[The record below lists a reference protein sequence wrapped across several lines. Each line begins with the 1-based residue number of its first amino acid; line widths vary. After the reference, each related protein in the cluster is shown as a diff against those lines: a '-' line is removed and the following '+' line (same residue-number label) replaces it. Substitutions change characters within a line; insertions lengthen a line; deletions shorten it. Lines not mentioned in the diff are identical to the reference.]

1 MTYQSESQLE
11 NKLIDLLKDGGYE
24 RIFIKDEDDLIS
36 NFREQLNKFNI
47 KNLHNKLLTDSE
59 FERFLTQIDGK
70 SVFQSAKI
78 LRMKQELSRDDGT
91 KVFLELMNT
100 HDWCKNNFQI
110 SNQTTME
117 EKYVNRYDVTLFING
132 IPVVQIELKRRGLDF
147 KEAFNQIQ
155 RYRRHSY
162 KSLFRY
168 IQIFVISN
176 GVDTKYFANSD
187 GEILFSHTFFWS
199 DKDNNRIAT
208 LSEFGK
214 TFLEKCHISKMI
226 ARYMVVNETDK
237 ILMVMRPYQVYAVE
251 ELIKRAL
258 ETKNNGYIWHT
269 TGSGKTLTSF
279 KASQILANEPGIDK
293 VFFLVDRRD
302 LDSQTEKEFNKF
314 EPGSVDTTDN
324 TSSLIKQ
331 IKDLTKPLIIT
342 TIQKMANAVNLERYK
357 KDMLPYKD
365 KRVIFI
371 IDECHRTQFGKMHRD
386 ISRHFQQ
393 SQYFGFTGT
402 PRLIENKSSDGR
414 TTADIFGKCLHYY
427 LIKDAIHD
435 KNVLG
440 FSVDY
445 IKTFNL
451 TIDETD
457 LTKVS
462 GIDKKEVW
470 DNQERLDL
478 ITNHIAKNHNRKSK
492 LKGYNALFA
501 VDSID
506 VLVKYYDTFK
516 KLDSNLK
523 IAGIFT
529 YGANEDL
536 EEKGEHSR
544 ESIERMIKDYNNMF
558 ATNFST
564 DNYDSYRADV
574 DKKVRTAQIDILLV
588 VRMFLTGFDSKKL
601 NTLYVDKFLKH
612 HELLQAFSRTN
623 RVEKMTTKPYGN
635 IVCFRNLKYDTDEA
649 IRIFSKTDNI
659 DTVLAKS
666 FEEYLELFKAYV
678 KELIELA
685 PTPNS
690 INSMYDEE
698 LQKKFI
704 IIFRDLTKYLV
715 RLETFDEFEF
725 SKDTLGISSQEYQD
739 YKSKYL
745 MLSDNQ
751 RNSTDKESILDDVDF
766 ALELMHTDIINV
778 SYIMSLIRNIDLDNE
793 ENRDRD
799 IKEIIIELDRAD
811 NKELR
816 YKVDLL
822 KEFLTKVIPTLTS
835 EDSIDNSFN
844 DFQVSK
850 RKVEIE
856 TFSKHIDVSD
866 NKIEDFI
873 EEYEFSGILDL
884 ENISESLKGKKFME
898 KIKLTKEIE
907 QFVFENT
914 SKYL

>member
-1 MTYQSESQLE
+1 MTYQSEAQLE
-11 NKLIDLLKDGGYE
+11 NKLIDLLIDGGYK
-24 RIFIKDEDDLIS
+24 RVYIKDEEALIF
-36 NFREQLNKFNI
+36 NFREQLNLFNI
-47 KNLHNKLLTDSE
+47 KNLDNNPLTDSE
-59 FERFLTQIDGK
+59 FERFLTQINGK
-70 SVFQSAKI
+70 SIFQSAKI
-78 LRMKQELSRDDGT
+78 LRMKQELNRDDGT

-100 HDWCKNNFQI
+100 NDWCKNNFQI

-117 EKYVNRYDVTLFING
+117 GKYVNRYDVTLLING
-132 IPVVQIELKRRGLDF
+132 LPLVQIELKRRGLDF

-162 KSLFRY
+162 KSIYRY

-199 DKDNNRIAT
+199 DKENNRIT
-208 LSEFGK
+208 SLREFGT
-214 TFLEKCHISKMI
+214 TFLDKCYMSKMV
-226 ARYMVVNETDK
+226 ARYMVLNETDK
-237 ILMVMRPYQVYAVE
+237 ALMVMRPYQVYAVE
-251 ELIKRAL
+251 ELVKRAL

-279 KASQILANEPGIDK
+279 KSSQILANEPGIDK

-324 TSSLIKQ
+324 TYSLIKQ

-342 TIQKMANAVNLERYK
+342 TIQKMANAVKLERYK
-357 KDMLPYKD
+357 KTMEPYKD

-386 ISRHFQQ
+386 INRHFKN

-414 TTADIFGKCLHYY
+414 TTADIFGKCLHHY

-435 KNVLG
+435 GNVLG

-445 IKTFNL
+445 LKTFDAD
-451 TIDETD
+451 IDETD
-457 LTKVS
+457 MTKVP

-470 DNQERLDL
+470 DNEERLKL
-478 ITNHIAKNHNRKSK
+478 VANHIVETHNRKSK
-492 LKGYNALFA
+492 SKGYNALFA

-506 VLVKYYDTFK
+506 VLVKYYDMFK
-516 KLDSNLK
+516 TLNHDLK

-544 ESIERMIKDYNNMF
+544 ESMERMIKDYNEMF
-558 ATNFST
+558 HTNFST
-564 DNYDSYRADV
+564 DNYDGYRADV

-612 HELLQAFSRTN
+612 HDLLQAYSRTN
-623 RVEKMTTKPYGN
+623 RIERMTTKPYGK
-635 IVCFRNLKYDTDEA
+635 IVCFRNLKEDTDES
-649 IRIFSKTDNI
+649 IRIFSKTDDV
-659 DTVLAKS
+659 DTVLAAS
-666 FEEYLELFKAYV
+666 FEEYLELFKGYV
-678 KELIELA
+678 KKLIEIA
-685 PTPNS
+685 PTPSS
-690 INSMYDEE
+690 IDKMYDEKM
-698 LQKKFI
+698 KKEFI

-725 SKDTLGISSQEYQD
+725 TKEKLGISNQEYQD
-739 YKSKYL
+739 YRSKYL
-745 MLSDNQ
+745 MIADGP
-751 RNSTDKESILDDVDF
+751 RDIEKVSILDDVDF
-766 ALELMHTDIINV
+766 ALELMHTDTINV
-778 SYIMSLIRNIDLDNE
+778 SYIMNLIRNIDLENE
-793 ENRDRD
+793 QNRERD
-799 IKEIIIELDRAD
+799 VKEIMIELDRAD
-811 NKELR
+811 SKELR
-816 YKVDLL
+816 FKVDLL
-822 KEFLTKVIPTLTS
+822 KEFLTKVIPTLTV
-835 EDSIDNSFN
+835 EDSIDNSYN
-844 DFQVSK
+844 EFQIIK
-850 RKVEIE
+850 RKKEIE
-856 TFSKHIDVSD
+856 NFSKTIDLSNDRVA
-866 NKIEDFI
+866 DFI
-873 EEYEFSGILDL
+873 EEYEFSGIVDL
-884 ENISESLKGKKFME
+884 ENISQSLRGKKFME
-898 KIKLTKEIE
+898 KRRITREI
-907 QFVFENT
+907 QNFIFENT
-914 SKYL
+914 SKYA

>member
-435 KNVLG
+435 RNVLG